1 MENSGMA
8 SFPSVK
14 NPNRPIPMSRIAWVG
29 ALAIVAAV
37 VANLL
42 TRAVVLAVMDL
53 PTGFDP
59 LEVGPIAILTAIG
72 VLGAVIVFAIVTR
85 VARRPIRTFSI
96 VGMAAL
102 VISCIP
108 NVLLALDPTAA
119 PMPGGTTSAFLVLIL
134 FHVVAAFVAILI
146 LTRLAPVD

>member
-1 MENSGMA
+1 MA
-8 SFPSVK
+8 SVPTAQT
-14 NPNRPIPMSRIAWVG
+14 PDRRIPMSRILWVG

-53 PTGFDP
+53 PAGFDP
-59 LEVGPIAILTAIG
+59 LGVGPIAILTAAG

-85 VARRPIRTFSI
+85 VARRPIRTFWI
-96 VGMAAL
+96 VGMVAL

-108 NVLLALDPTAA
+108 NVLLAIDPTAA

-134 FHVVAAFVAILI
+134 FHVVAAFVAIFI
-146 LTRLAPVD
+146 LTLLAPAD